1 MSIKCKQCTG
11 RSVQRNV
18 CSKAWRILVRSHGGR
33 YLNLDKNNKLN
44 IDTDLNLDR
53 SSDDL
58 ESRGSIFKLSDL
70 QKLANGEIPRCELLS
85 EQGHQ
90 TNIEDQGKKYKV
102 YIEKYGDE
110 HQVRD
115 S

>member
-1 MSIKCKQCTG
+1 MED
-11 RSVQRNV
+11 
-18 CSKAWRILVRSHGGR
+18 LVRSHGGR